1 MLRYAIKHNWLLSH
15 LTYCGNALQSLV
27 GSFELRE
34 YNEGM
39 VIAWAGEVDD
49 CMYVVKSGQCL
60 LTTAA
65 QRQAPHDQALP
76 GATKL
81 LRVQTLPG
89 DRLEAGARHGEQ
101 ALLVAQA
108 RTTTLVASR
117 DSTQVSFLPCTP
129 CFCQAYC
136 SGLVVCG
143 DQFAI
148 PPNSQY
154 PQMQE
159 QVERGFVRPKHW
171 CDCLPCSH
179 LWVQP
184 GYQNRMFTMDE
195 LEWLSPSSC

>member
-1 MLRYAIKHNWLLSH
+1 M
-15 LTYCGNALQSLV
+15 ALQSLV

-65 QRQAPHDQALP
+65 QRPAPHDQALP

-81 LRVQTLPG
+81 PRVQTLPG

-117 DSTQVSFLPCTP
+117 DSTQVSSLPCTA
-129 CFCQAYC
+129 CFSDRLFIASIHFCKIYTYAPDCAYL
-136 SGLVVCG
+136 G
-143 DQFAI
+143 
-148 PPNSQY
+148 
-154 PQMQE
+154 
-159 QVERGFVRPKHW
+159 
-171 CDCLPCSH
+171 
-179 LWVQP
+179 P
-184 GYQNRMFTMDE
+184 GPRF
-195 LEWLSPSSC
+195 LESDMVGQIRKPF